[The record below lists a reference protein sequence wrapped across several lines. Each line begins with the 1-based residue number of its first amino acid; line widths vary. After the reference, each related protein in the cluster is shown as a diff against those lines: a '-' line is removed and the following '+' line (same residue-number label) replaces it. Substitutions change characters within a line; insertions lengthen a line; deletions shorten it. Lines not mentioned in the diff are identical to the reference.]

1 MTKNMNPSE
10 DLTLSKFCERIES
23 DNKKLCITFTYIDTP
38 TFLMLYKALVRP
50 HLEYANSV
58 WNPYKKKHI
67 TALENV
73 QRRAT
78 KLIPG
83 FKDMTYENR
92 LRKLKLPTLAYRRKR
107 GDMIEAFKLT
117 SGLYDTALPSLL
129 EIQKNTRTRGHSKKL
144 YQHRSNKD
152 IRKNFFTNRIINIW
166 NSLPENVISAKN
178 TKIFEHRLDNY
189 WKDQDLLYNYES
201 NLTTGEEIEIDEE
214 KELSIVVDG
223 QRSETDL

>member
-1 MTKNMNPSE
+1 MNE
-10 DLTLSKFCERIES
+10 KI
-23 DNKKLCITFTYIDTP
+23 NKSNSIMGLIRRTFTYIDTP

-117 SGLYDTALPSLL
+117 SGFLQVLTGPSL
-129 EIQKNTRTRGHSKKL
+129 
-144 YQHRSNKD
+144 
-152 IRKNFFTNRIINIW
+152 
-166 NSLPENVISAKN
+166 SAGRRPLCSVPPLHQ
-178 TKIFEHRLDNY
+178 FQFLLRL
-189 WKDQDLLYNYES
+189 
-201 NLTTGEEIEIDEE
+201 
-214 KELSIVVDG
+214 
-223 QRSETDL
+223 

>member
-1 MTKNMNPSE
+1 MTS
-10 DLTLSKFCERIES
+10 SS
-23 DNKKLCITFTYIDTP
+23 G
-38 TFLMLYKALVRP
+38 

-107 GDMIEAFKLT
+107 GDMIEAFKFT
-117 SGLYDTALPSLL
+117 LL
-129 EIQKNTRTRGHSKKL
+129 DL
-144 YQHRSNKD
+144 CWY
-152 IRKNFFTNRIINIW
+152 NF
-166 NSLPENVISAKN
+166 
-178 TKIFEHRLDNY
+178 
-189 WKDQDLLYNYES
+189 LL
-201 NLTTGEEIEIDEE
+201 
-214 KELSIVVDG
+214 
-223 QRSETDL
+223 